1 MVQSEP
7 LRDQNRDDRRRWH
20 IEKDEEDIARE
31 EARKNY
37 LEFMNSSVR

>member
-1 MVQSEP
+1 M
-7 LRDQNRDDRRRWH
+7 H
-20 IEKDEEDIARE
+20 IEKTEEDLARE